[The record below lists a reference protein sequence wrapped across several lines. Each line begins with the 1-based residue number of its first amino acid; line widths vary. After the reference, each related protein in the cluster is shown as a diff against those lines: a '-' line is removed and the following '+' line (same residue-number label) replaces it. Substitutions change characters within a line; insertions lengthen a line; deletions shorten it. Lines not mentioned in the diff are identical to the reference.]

1 MQLSP
6 TRFMRIEGTEV
17 LVQVNSS
24 EEARLAIKEL
34 AHKKKE
40 LAHIKRDLLR
50 QQKSVRRRRERAERP
65 RSWVW
70 NVFDP
75 KKRLVRAVSA
85 AVGAFAPSKP
95 ARDPSGIAEEL
106 RQIDEIVHN
115 IESCRLQIQG
125 KLITVGG

>member
-24 EEARLAIKEL
+24 EEAKLAMKEL

-40 LAHIKRDLLR
+40 LAHIKRTLLR
-50 QQKSVRRRRERAERP
+50 QQKSVRRRRGRAQHP
-65 RSWVW
+65 PSWVW

-75 KKRLVRAVSA
+75 KKKLVRAVSA
-85 AVGAFAPSKP
+85 VVGVFVPPKL
-95 ARDPSGIAEEL
+95 AREPDDIASEL
-106 RQIDEIVHN
+106 RQIDEIALN

-125 KLITVGG
+125 KLISLGG

>member
-24 EEARLAIKEL
+24 EEAKLAMKEL

-40 LAHIKRDLLR
+40 LAHIKRMLLR

-65 RSWVW
+65 PSWVW

-75 KKRLVRAVSA
+75 KKKLVRAVSA
-85 AVGAFAPSKP
+85 VVGVFVPPKP
-95 ARDPSGIAEEL
+95 AREPNDIADEL
-106 RQIDEIVHN
+106 RQIDEIVLN

-125 KLITVGG
+125 KLISLGG

>member
-17 LVQVNSS
+17 LVQVNTS
-24 EEARLAIKEL
+24 EEAKLAMKEL

-40 LAHIKRDLLR
+40 LAHIKRTLLR
-50 QQKSVRRRRERAERP
+50 QQKSVRRKRERAGRP
-65 RSWVW
+65 ASWVW

-75 KKRLVRAVSA
+75 KKKLVRAVSA
-85 AVGAFAPSKP
+85 VVGVFVSPKP
-95 ARDPSGIAEEL
+95 AREPRDIATEL
-106 RQIDEIVHN
+106 RQIDEIVIN

-125 KLITVGG
+125 KLISLGG

>member
-24 EEARLAIKEL
+24 EEAKLAMKEL
-34 AHKKKE
+34 NHKKKE

-50 QQKSVRRRRERAERP
+50 QQKSTRRRRERAERP

-75 KKRLVRAVSA
+75 KKKLVRAVSA
-85 AVGAFAPSKP
+85 VVGVFVPPKP
-95 ARDPSGIAEEL
+95 AREPSDIADDL
-106 RQIDEIVHN
+106 RRIDEIVHN

-125 KLITVGG
+125 KLISLGG